1 MKLSLGFSPC
11 PNDTFLFD
19 ALVHNKID
27 TKGLTFDIHLADV
40 EALNLMAFKGELDIS
55 KLSYHAFC
63 YLTDQYQLLNSGSAL
78 GQNCG
83 PLLIAKKQLTDKEIR
98 TGPVA
103 IPGKYTTAHFLLKM
117 AFPNIKIVKKM
128 LFSEI
133 ETAVLE
139 GKVDAGVIIHE
150 NRFTYEDK
158 GLVKLMDLGENWE
171 TQSKKAIPLGGI
183 CIKKSIDLDLKQT
196 VDELIMDSVKYA
208 FNNPDSSKYYV
219 ASHSQE
225 MDPEICKQHIA
236 LYVNHF
242 TEHLGQ
248 DGRDAIDYFLEKA
261 VKIGLIDQ
269 FSEDYLVPSKK

>member
-83 PLLIAKKQLTDKEIR
+83 PLLIAKKQLTYKEIR

-208 FNNPDSSKYYV
+208 FNNPDSSKNYV

>member
-1 MKLSLGFSPC
+1 
-11 PNDTFLFD
+11 
-19 ALVHNKID
+19 
-27 TKGLTFDIHLADV
+27 
-40 EALNLMAFKGELDIS
+40 
-55 KLSYHAFC
+55 
-63 YLTDQYQLLNSGSAL
+63 
-78 GQNCG
+78 
-83 PLLIAKKQLTDKEIR
+83 
-98 TGPVA
+98 VA

-208 FNNPDSSKYYV
+208 FNNPDSSKNYV

-261 VKIGLIDQ
+261 IKIGLIDQ